1 MRRIIVL
8 AAFLYLSILVRAQ
21 PYIPAVRFVSAD
33 PSGSCSN
40 SPPLRYNYTN
50 GKLWGCE
57 NGTWTQINGGGSG
70 SGTVTSVSAGN
81 LSPIFN
87 SNVATPTS
95 TPALTFTLINFG
107 QNAFLAGP
115 STGGAG
121 APTVRAITCNDQP
134 ALTGDTTT
142 SAGSCATTTAKING
156 TAFPTSAAVVGS
168 NGSAQPIAAT
178 TTGTG
183 STAVLSASPALTGV
197 PTTPTATAGDNTTQI
212 ATDAF
217 VTTAV
222 NNAIAGVNPAVAV
235 NAATTAAGDTS
246 GLTYNNGVSGVGA
259 TFTGTTNTAITIDGV
274 TFTTVGQR
282 LLVKNDTQSPSGAFN
297 GIYSFTQLQTG
308 LLPPIF
314 TRALDYDQ
322 PSDMNNTGAIPVIGG
337 TANISTSWLLTSS
350 VVTVGVTP
358 LTFTKFSINPATIPT
373 LAGPNT
379 FTGQS
384 TLTGGSFGAASQEY
398 EVSFCASGCTNPAI
412 TQAQITAANVTA
424 VSLIPALGAGTMIVV
439 DNAAGELVFNNAAFA
454 GTGVPELVYTNAS
467 GPISAWSFANTCVV
481 VTSTAACGFGKAAGG
496 ASGVSSTLINQPLV
510 LFVSGTITCSTT
522 CGTLALWIKYRVLTG
537 L

>member
-8 AAFLYLSILVRAQ
+8 AAFLYLSILMRAQ

-81 LSPIFN
+81 LSPIFTT
-87 SNVATPTS
+87 SVATPTV
-95 TPALTFTLINFG
+95 TPALSFTLSSFA
-107 QNAFLAGP
+107 QNGFLAGS

-322 PSDMNNTGAIPVIGG
+322 PSDMNNTGAIPAIGG
-337 TANISTSWLLTSS
+337 TLNAGKSWILTST
-350 VVTVGVTP
+350 VVTVGTTP
-358 LTFTKFSINPATIPT
+358 LTFAVFT
-373 LAGPNT
+373 LN
-379 FTGQS
+379 
-384 TLTGGSFGAASQEY
+384 
-398 EVSFCASGCTNPAI
+398 AI
-412 TQAQITAANVTA
+412 TQARRTCVIDNDTQAGVALIAAQFSGHCV
-424 VSLIPALGAGTMIVV
+424 IPAAATIVEVDVLG
-439 DNAAGELVFNNAAFA
+439 
-454 GTGVPELVYTNAS
+454 GTGSPTGSPAAPTMTGTSSIQIGKLGTSSSTGLLSGVLATVAGVACALTSTSGSCALNGGITSSSSVTISTTSLAS
-467 GPISAWSFANTCVV
+467 GDMLYVASASADGIQTWYT
-481 VTSTAACGFGKAAGG
+481 VTIIYT
-496 ASGVSSTLINQPLV
+496 IN
-510 LFVSGTITCSTT
+510 
-522 CGTLALWIKYRVLTG
+522 
-537 L
+537 